1 MATFTIALKYAL
13 EITGATP
20 ENAYASIGLGD
31 YPIFDPDYRDVLNQK
46 IVERYFNRE
55 IGMETIDMFQFA
67 LRRKMNEIMP
77 YYNKLYCT
85 EKLNYDPLSTM
96 DITTKANSTNVED
109 ATAEALNNSTSN
121 TDSGSRSVQS
131 TTPQTMLS
139 GLEDYASSAADVT
152 SDSDVS
158 SESIQDSTANTTTT
172 ADAESHVY
180 GYQGIPANLIMAY
193 RASLLNIDLMILA
206 DIEEC
211 FMLVW
216 DNGDEYSQS
225 AYLYPRPMLNY

>member
-1 MATFTIALKYAL
+1 
-13 EITGATP
+13 
-20 ENAYASIGLGD
+20 
-31 YPIFDPDYRDVLNQK
+31 
-46 IVERYFNRE
+46 
-55 IGMETIDMFQFA
+55 
-67 LRRKMNEIMP
+67 
-77 YYNKLYCT
+77 
-85 EKLNYDPLSTM
+85 
-96 DITTKANSTNVED
+96 
-109 ATAEALNNSTSN
+109 
-121 TDSGSRSVQS
+121 
-131 TTPQTMLS
+131 MLS